1 MDKIV
6 FTLWRSVGQGILSLK
21 QKCAASIFLSFFILF
36 QWLHLKSHTSMLYS
50 RHKTVSDKMSTKE
63 PG

>member
-21 QKCAASIFLSFFILF
+21 QKCAASIFLSFFYFI
-36 QWLHLKSHTSMLYS
+36 SMAASEITYF
-50 RHKTVSDKMSTKE
+50 HAI
-63 PG
+63 